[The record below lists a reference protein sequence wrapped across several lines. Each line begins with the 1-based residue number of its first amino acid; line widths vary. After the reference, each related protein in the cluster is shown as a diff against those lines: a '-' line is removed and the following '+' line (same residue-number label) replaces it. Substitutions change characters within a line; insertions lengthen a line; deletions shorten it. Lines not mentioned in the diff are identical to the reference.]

1 MNKAIEQTRATLA
14 GALGLSGGVLAG
26 GVVLSAT
33 AHAGSHFYVT
43 NSVAHGTPCVSATSA
58 GLSDRTQRCSQQLG
72 FGFHFLAAPDPERRA
87 WTSAQSD
94 LRRPLSFVPHKTF
107 RSACPMASTAQDANG
122 LAKVERVAQLVQA
135 LVISR
140 PGSNLRRR
148 NWPPTL
154 VEAGY
159 VSSPGCIVSSRQAR
173 KSAVAANGPAAQ
185 SCDPGKALSYNKF
198 DISWCGRAGLGRQS
212 NNRGD
217 G

>member
-1 MNKAIEQTRATLA
+1 MNKAIEQTLATLA

-43 NSVAHGTPCVSATSA
+43 NSVSHGAPCVSATSA

-107 RSACPMASTAQDANG
+107 RSACRMASTTNSTYRGAVA
-122 LAKVERVAQLVQA
+122 LAWADNRITAATASSEAIMTPSIEAPGGQPDDPLGYLV
-135 LVISR
+135 VDDG
-140 PGSNLRRR
+140 GSERRR
-148 NWPPTL
+148 ADLLP
-154 VEAGY
+154 
-159 VSSPGCIVSSRQAR
+159 
-173 KSAVAANGPAAQ
+173 AVRRSGM
-185 SCDPGKALSYNKF
+185 
-198 DISWCGRAGLGRQS
+198 
-212 NNRGD
+212 RGD
-217 G
+217 PRATQAGDR